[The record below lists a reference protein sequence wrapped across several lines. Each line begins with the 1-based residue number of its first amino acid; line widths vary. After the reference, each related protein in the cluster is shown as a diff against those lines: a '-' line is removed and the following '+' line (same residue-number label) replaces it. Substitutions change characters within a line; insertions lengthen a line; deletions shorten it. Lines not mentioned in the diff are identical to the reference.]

1 MSLIQDM
8 NTVRE
13 AVLAYYR
20 SDAALAGLSGTSRI
34 HLDTVISA
42 IQDPLPLN
50 TGHQAASVPAT
61 RYWPRLM
68 EDVAPPFQELCTAAN
83 AIFDHLHWKI
93 NKNYIGIFP
102 SRFFDNEAFVEMIGP
117 NGLLLCD
124 EVRVGF
130 LILGED
136 IYYPSHHHE
145 ATELYHPVSG
155 TGLWQQGEGDEV
167 SKPPATPIYH
177 EEWENHAMRTTNPC
191 LNLWS
196 WAGEIG
202 QEAQAS

>member
-1 MSLIQDM
+1 MSLIHQM

-13 AVLAYYR
+13 AVLAFYM
-20 SDAALAGLSGTSRI
+20 SDVALTGLGGTSRR
-34 HLDTVISA
+34 HLETVINA
-42 IQDPLPLN
+42 IKDPLPLN
-50 TGHQAASVPAT
+50 TDHTVATVPAT
-61 RYWPRLM
+61 RYWPQLM
-68 EDVAPPFQELCTAAN
+68 EDVAPPFQHLCSAADTVFN
-83 AIFDHLHWKI
+83 HLKWKI
-93 NKNYIGIFP
+93 NENYIGIFP

-124 EVRVGF
+124 DCRVGF

-136 IYYPSHHHE
+136 IYYPSHNHE

-155 TGLWQQGEGDEV
+155 TGLWQQGEGEEFP
-167 SKPPATPIYH
+167 KPPATPIYH
-177 EEWENHAMRTTNPC
+177 EEWENHAMRTSDPC

-196 WAGEIG
+196 WTGEIS